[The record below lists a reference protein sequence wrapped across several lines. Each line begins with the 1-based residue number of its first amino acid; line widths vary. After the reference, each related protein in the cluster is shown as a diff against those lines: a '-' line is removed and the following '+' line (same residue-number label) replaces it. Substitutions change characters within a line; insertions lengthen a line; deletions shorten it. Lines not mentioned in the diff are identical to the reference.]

1 MLLEENRHLYGSH
14 DKWASRLEFI
24 WKDALFENRM
34 DRISDYVYANSEG
47 RRWDYGSIIGHLLL
61 HKSGEMD
68 VAEKQEKWIQHT
80 IELHSTDHDRM
91 YALFAAIEEHSETRR
106 RRALETLLRLNN
118 DYALFEILPLEAS
131 SWGGSGS
138 MIPYMQERITYLES
152 LKPLLTGVERL
163 QHKQKVE
170 HDIRVWKS
178 RIKSEEVRELLDSL
192 G

>member
-1 MLLEENRHLYGSH
+1 MG
-14 DKWASRLEFI
+14 
-24 WKDALFENRM
+24 
-34 DRISDYVYANSEG
+34 
-47 RRWDYGSIIGHLLL
+47 
-61 HKSGEMD
+61 
-68 VAEKQEKWIQHT
+68 
-80 IELHSTDHDRM
+80 
-91 YALFAAIEEHSETRR
+91 
-106 RRALETLLRLNN
+106 ETLLRLNN

-170 HDIRVWKS
+170 HDIKVWKS